1 MRHIG
6 YNNIGNTCYINSILQ
21 CLRFTKELINNNII
35 KDSNNLIIK
44 EFLNITDSNG
54 ENTIINPIKF
64 VKLLFS
70 TSISSSSSSSS
81 SILSSSS
88 SSILSS
94 SFDKY
99 KSFEFQD
106 ANEFLIDLLDTL
118 HLILS
123 NDFNKINI
131 QTKNIKLKLSLN
143 DLFNSIKGK
152 YSVIYD
158 IFLNQYHDTIECIK
172 CNNKIYKFDPFITL
186 DLPIEFKT
194 TVSQFLQTYL
204 NNMFSKTNINYKCD
218 KCNHNISTK
227 STSIWK
233 LGKVLIISLK
243 KYLNKIHINIPY
255 KLNLSTYFDKESPY
269 SKLTYSVYAL
279 VYHTGNHYYTTI
291 YYKGKWYLYNDESS
305 EIETIGTFSNM
316 IKNTDV
322 NECAMMLFYS

>member
-54 ENTIINPIKF
+54 ENTIINPTKF

-70 TSISSSSSSSS
+70 TSISSSNSN
-81 SILSSSS
+81 
-88 SSILSS
+88 
-94 SFDKY
+94 FDKY

-106 ANEFLIDLLDTL
+106 ANEFLIDLLDTF

-218 KCNHNISTK
+218 KCNNNIRAS
-227 STSIWK
+227 
-233 LGKVLIISLK
+233 
-243 KYLNKIHINIPY
+243 
-255 KLNLSTYFDKESPY
+255 
-269 SKLTYSVYAL
+269 
-279 VYHTGNHYYTTI
+279 
-291 YYKGKWYLYNDESS
+291 
-305 EIETIGTFSNM
+305 
-316 IKNTDV
+316 
-322 NECAMMLFYS
+322 